1 MNKQTK
7 MYLLLLDKRKMYQN
21 IILITESNKTNNLNQ
36 RDYELLVDKYK
47 SKVELLNELINELA

>member
-36 RDYELLVDKYK
+36 RNYELLVDKYK

>member
-47 SKVELLNELINELA
+47 SKVELLNILINELA